1 MQEQKEKSRAASPV
15 TYATKDDAPML
26 MMHGDRDQLVP
37 HAQSIELRDA
47 LQKAGAEATLQ
58 TLPDSGHGDGA
69 FSRRETFE
77 VVREFFG
84 RHLKT

>member
-37 HAQSIELRDA
+37 HAQSIELRPDGSHFGPVGAQYVGAHVSQAILECWRNA
-47 LQKAGAEATLQ
+47 LACR
-58 TLPDSGHGDGA
+58 P
-69 FSRRETFE
+69 
-77 VVREFFG
+77 
-84 RHLKT
+84 